1 MNSNHAIGF
10 LFERTTRIIKLRF
23 HQLFKEHGINISPE
37 QWVVLDILYPDNVL
51 SQKELVAKSFKDA
64 PSISRIL
71 LKLIANGFINKQV
84 HEEDKRL
91 FKIQLTEEG
100 RNIVSILNPEVVK
113 LRNIGLASFDDDEVS
128 SLLDKINRIFDNYS
142 K

>member
-1 MNSNHAIGF
+1 M
-10 LFERTTRIIKLRF
+10 
-23 HQLFKEHGINISPE
+23 
-37 QWVVLDILYPDNVL
+37 
-51 SQKELVAKSFKDA
+51 AKSFKDA